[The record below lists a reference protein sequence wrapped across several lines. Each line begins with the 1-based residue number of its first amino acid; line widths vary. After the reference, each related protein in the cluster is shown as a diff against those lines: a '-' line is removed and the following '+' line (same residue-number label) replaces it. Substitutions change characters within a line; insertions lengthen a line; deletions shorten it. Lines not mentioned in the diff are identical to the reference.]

1 LCSWLGPDCSGIIT
15 KEAIQETRETA
26 FGEGRGIIVT
36 STTSTGCILGM
47 RMNFKML
54 VRRVDRPKWAFA
66 KVYSGLNGEIN
77 GIYKKA

>member
-1 LCSWLGPDCSGIIT
+1 
-15 KEAIQETRETA
+15 
-26 FGEGRGIIVT
+26 
-36 STTSTGCILGM
+36 M